1 MRKFKEEHDKVA
13 KVESEKAELIIRIE
27 HDETACKDL
36 KQQIEELKKV
46 LDNTKEH
53 QKKDLAKVKKEKKEL
68 ENQLNSVSATLGE
81 TQKSLKRLL
90 DEEKMAHKRDIEMA
104 EKESKT

>member
-13 KVESEKAELIIRIE
+13 KVEAEKAELIIRIE
-27 HDETACKDL
+27 HDETACEDL

-68 ENQLNSVSATLGE
+68 ENQLSSVSATLGE
-81 TQKSLKRLL
+81 TQNSLQRLL
-90 DEEKMAHKRDIEMA
+90 DEEKNGSQKRH
-104 EKESKT
+104 